1 MQIDFWNINKKINS
15 TKHPAPQPVMSSSF
29 IMKENASVI
38 NPIIILRI
46 GSSMSGFI
54 TDANY
59 AYISDFGRYYYI
71 TDKILIN
78 KQEME
83 IHLKTDS
90 LANARSLISQY
101 SGQIARTSNPNQYN
115 LNVVDN
121 FLTPTTGVV
130 NSQVVTASV
139 SEGAA
144 DFTPFGGSYS
154 FTVYGDEGAEI
165 YNSRDTIDNITSDLF
180 DDPSLWGSFLAGQTN
195 PAQYVSSFVY
205 IPLRYSNYDDPHV
218 HVGTV
223 ATQLSHAE
231 EILNNSDRTKLIL
244 KIFTIPT
251 LHYEDFRDF
260 DERFTHATIKAPF
273 IGTVA
278 IPASSLRAD
287 SINLAY
293 YVDMATGSGI
303 AQISAVK
310 STWTSSQILN
320 RISFFCGVQTPIG
333 ASTFASDKALSVIN
347 SGLSAAS
354 SVASVASG
362 NVSGAFGAIGAIAN
376 VINDGAIGEA
386 TGWQNVTCIGSTG
399 SFADYGDMSC
409 NLYIIQQGSTSN
421 SDDEKGR
428 PARKA
433 PDTPVLNNY
442 YEYSRPILNSNKLT
456 KTEIDEVIALMQSG
470 FYYE

>member
-1 MQIDFWNINKKINS
+1 MRISFWNINKKINS
-15 TKHPAPQPVMSSSF
+15 TKLPTEDPSMETTF
-29 IMKENASVI
+29 IMKENSSII

-83 IHLKTDS
+83 IHLKADS
-90 LANARSLISQY
+90 LANARRLIGSY
-101 SGQIARTSNPNQYN
+101 SGQIARTSNSSQYN

-121 FLTPTTGVV
+121 FLAPTTGVV
-130 NSQVVTASV
+130 NSQVITAD
-139 SEGAA
+139 GAN
-144 DFTPFGGSYS
+144 FTPLEGSYS

-165 YNSRDTIDNITSDLF
+165 YNSKDDIDVITGDLF
-180 DDPSLWGSFLAGQTN
+180 DDPNLWSSFLAGQTN
-195 PAQYVSSFVY
+195 PAQYVSAFTF
-205 IPLRYSNYDDPHV
+205 IPLKYDNYEDPRV

-223 ATQLSHAE
+223 SVELSHAV
-231 EILNNSDRTKLIL
+231 EIENDSSRVKLLL
-244 KIFTIPT
+244 KTFTIPA
-251 LHYEDFRDF
+251 LHYGDFRDF
-260 DERFTHATIKAPF
+260 DEKFTHATIKAPF
-273 IGTVA
+273 IGTVT

-287 SINLAY
+287 SINLGY

-303 AQISAVK
+303 AQITAVK
-310 STWTSSQILN
+310 SSWTSSQILN
-320 RISFFCGVQTPIG
+320 RIPFFCGVQTPIG
-333 ASTFASDKALSVIN
+333 ASTFASDKMLNMIS
-347 SGLSAAS
+347 SGLSATSSIAS
-354 SVASVASG
+354 AATG
-362 NVSGAFGAIGAIAN
+362 NVSGVFGAVGAIAN
-376 VINDGAIGEA
+376 VINDGAVGKA

-399 SFADYGDMSC
+399 SFADYGDMAC

-456 KTEIDEVIALMQSG
+456 KTEIDEVISLMQSG

>member
-1 MQIDFWNINKKINS
+1 MQIRFWNINKKINS
-15 TKHPAPQPVMSSSF
+15 TKLPTADPSMELTF
-29 IMKENASVI
+29 IMKENSSII
-38 NPIIILRI
+38 NPVIILRI

-83 IHLKTDS
+83 IHLKADS
-90 LANARSLISQY
+90 LANARSLIGSY
-101 SGQIARTSNPNQYN
+101 SGQIARTSNSTQYN

-121 FLTPTTGVV
+121 FLAPTTGVV
-130 NSQVVTASV
+130 NSQVITATGSN
-139 SEGAA
+139 
-144 DFTPFGGSYS
+144 FTPLAGSYS

-165 YNSRDTIDNITSDLF
+165 YNSADNLDDITSDLF
-180 DDPSLWGSFLAGQTN
+180 DDPDLWSSFLAGQTN
-195 PAQYVSSFVY
+195 PAQYVSSFTF
-205 IPLRYSNYDDPHV
+205 IPLKYNNYTDPHV

-223 ATQLSHAE
+223 STQLSHAV
-231 EILNNSDRTKLIL
+231 EITNDSSRIKFLL
-244 KIFTIPT
+244 KTFTIPA
-251 LHYEDFRDF
+251 LHYGDFRDF
-260 DERFTHATIKAPF
+260 DEKFTHATIEAPF
-273 IGTVA
+273 IGTVT
-278 IPASSLRAD
+278 IPASALRAD
-287 SINLAY
+287 NINLGY
-293 YVDMATGSGI
+293 HVDMATGSGI
-303 AQISAVK
+303 AQITAVK
-310 STWTSSQILN
+310 SSWTSSQILN
-320 RISFFCGVQTPIG
+320 RMPFLCGVQTPIG
-333 ASTFASDKALSVIN
+333 ASTFASDKALNLVS
-347 SGLSAAS
+347 SGLSATS
-354 SVASVASG
+354 SIASVAMG
-362 NVSGAFGAIGAIAN
+362 NVSGVFGAAGAIAN
-376 VINDGAIGEA
+376 AINDGAVGEA
-386 TGWQNVTCIGSTG
+386 TGWQNVTCIGSAG

-442 YEYSRPILNSNKLT
+442 YEYTRPILNSNKLT

>member
-1 MQIDFWNINKKINS
+1 MQISFWNINKKINS
-15 TKHPAPQPVMSSSF
+15 TKHPTAQESMSATF
-29 IMKENASVI
+29 IMKESSSII

-59 AYISDFGRYYYI
+59 AYISDFDRYYYI

-83 IHLKTDS
+83 IHLKVDC
-90 LANARSLISQY
+90 LANARDLIRSY
-101 SGQIARTSNPNQYN
+101 SGQVARTSNSSQYN

-130 NSQVVTASV
+130 NSQVITATNGST
-139 SEGAA
+139 
-144 DFTPFGGSYS
+144 DFTPLAGSYS

-165 YNSRDTIDNITSDLF
+165 YNSKDNIDDITSDLF

-205 IPLRYSNYDDPHV
+205 IPIRYSNYDDPRV

-223 ATQLSHAE
+223 STQLSHAV
-231 EILNNSDRTKLIL
+231 EITNDSSRIKLIQ
-244 KIFTIPT
+244 KTFTIPS
-251 LHYEDFRDF
+251 LYYNDFRDF
-260 DERFTHATIKAPF
+260 DEKFTHATIEAPF
-273 IGTVA
+273 IGTVT

-287 SINLAY
+287 NIILTY

-303 AQISAVK
+303 ANITATK
-310 STWTSSQILN
+310 SSWTSSQILN
-320 RISFFCGVQTPIG
+320 RITFYCGVQTPIG
-333 ASTFASDKALSVIN
+333 ASTFASDKALGMIN
-347 SGLSAAS
+347 SGLSAVS
-354 SVASVASG
+354 SVASVATG
-362 NVSGAFGAIGAIAN
+362 NVSGVFGAVGAIGNA
-376 VINDGAIGEA
+376 INDGAIGEA
-386 TGWQNVTCIGSTG
+386 TGWQNVSCIGSTG

-421 SDDEKGR
+421 ATDEKGR
-428 PARKA
+428 PSRQGNQ
-433 PDTPVLNNY
+433 TPVLNNY
-442 YEYSRPILNSNKLT
+442 YEYTRPILESNKLM
-456 KTEIDEVIALMQSG
+456 KTEIDEVINYMQSG